1 VLQSGDQRLPW
12 SLVFALSK
20 IFWLVANPTMV
31 IQVLVVLGTLLLW
44 TRRWCVLGRALVSVG
59 AVVLLLVGLLPV
71 GALMVA
77 RLEDRFPPP
86 ALPATV
92 DGIVLLGGFISVG
105 VGHER
110 GTVELNTMADRLT
123 GFVALARRYPDARL
137 VFSGGSAAL
146 TGDQPPEA
154 EGARRLLEDLGVP
167 LERVTFEDRSRNT
180 AENATETKALV
191 DPQPGE
197 TWLLVTSAFHMPRAV
212 ASFRK
217 AGWAVVPVPMD
228 YQTGG
233 AGSIGLTLDP
243 QGNLGAFNLAM
254 HEVIGL
260 VAYRF
265 MGHID
270 TLWPAP

>member
-1 VLQSGDQRLPW
+1 
-12 SLVFALSK
+12 VFALSK
-20 IFWLVANPTMV
+20 IFWLIANPTMV
-31 IQVLVVLGTLLLW
+31 ILILVALGTLLLW
-44 TRRWCVLGRALVSVG
+44 TRRWCVLGRALVSIG
-59 AVVLLLVGLLPV
+59 ATVLVLVGLLPI

-86 ALPATV
+86 TLPAKV
-92 DGIVLLGGFISVG
+92 DGIVLLGGFMSVA
-105 VGHER
+105 VGFER
-110 GTVELNTMADRLT
+110 DTVELNTMADRLT
-123 GFVALARRYPDARL
+123 GFIALARRYPDARL

-146 TGDQPPEA
+146 TGGLPPEA
-154 EGARRLLEDLGVP
+154 EGARRLLADLGVP

-180 AENATETKALV
+180 AENATETRELV

-212 ASFRK
+212 ACFRK
-217 AGWAVVPVPMD
+217 AGWTIIPVPVD

-233 AGSIGLTLDP
+233 TGSIGLTLDP

-254 HEVIGL
+254 HEVVGL
-260 VAYRF
+260 IAYRL

>member
-1 VLQSGDQRLPW
+1 MLQSGDQRLPW